1 MKKKYTLVISDVEL
15 NVVTEAPWELVEKIV
30 GILDRKMRDINLK
43 SYRCTKNQ
51 AALLCALEY
60 CSEKLELQERN
71 AELEELADQDA
82 ATIEQKD
89 QRIAELEAELARVQ
103 GENEIMHN
111 ILERA
116 AASTKRMM
124 GHQEPAPAAAAPAE
138 QVAEQVAEQQ
148 AELEA
153 EAPAAEADKVKEAPA
168 EAAAEVPAEV
178 PAEAPAQEP
187 AAQAEEEI
195 AAEQNPAED
204 AQAAE
209 QDTAA
214 ADAAE
219 KKATDD
225 PDDGA
230 PQQLTVDFT
239 EPEAQPEVNT
249 KAAQVIEEIAESQS
263 DVPRARAKAKKTKS
277 RSRVGSMFDLLT
289 FNDV

>member
-124 GHQEPAPAAAAPAE
+124 GHHEPAPAAAAPAE

-153 EAPAAEADKVKEAPA
+153 EAPAAEADKVEEVPA
-168 EAAAEVPAEV
+168 EAAAEV

-230 PQQLTVDFT
+230 PQQLTVDFSET
-239 EPEAQPEVNT
+239 EEQPEVNT